1 MLQSLRALAILVAI
15 LLALM
20 TYVLSQSQELS
31 VAVALSPPS
40 AAPGTV
46 APTQPAVSAPATVPR
61 SAPGSGDDAPL
72 PQGVHVAGI
81 EVGGMRPSAAQAR
94 LAAARVPLLHP
105 LDLRVATARAMLRPE
120 DIGMHIPL
128 DALIAEAQS
137 APAGARI
144 ALRVSYDAARLRSVL
159 KDLARR
165 TDQQPTVVVISD
177 TVPFSRSFAIVP
189 GQRLD
194 VAMAMRQVDARLQLL
209 TAPPQL
215 TLLRQP
221 DMRLPHPL
229 PGQLQAQITAL
240 AGEWDGVVGIS
251 VSDLASGQV
260 IAQLNEHTVFSG
272 ASVMKVAILLYA
284 YLTHA
289 RFTPEQEHW
298 LDAMITESDNLAAN
312 DLLAASAGGTTPRD
326 AVRGAR
332 AMSMLLRD
340 LGLAHTYQ
348 YRPYQS
354 DDYPIDLA
362 ELGTMLGPKRE
373 GTPPY
378 TDADRVL
385 RSMPAEMSR
394 VFLWIEQ
401 CSYGGGI
408 LLKRFAE
415 SLTAARCQEML
426 HRLEQNSDH
435 SRMLAGFPAGTR
447 VAHKSGWIADTQA
460 DVGIVRSPGGDFLLA
475 VYVYR
480 PSAADVTE
488 DFDAVARRAIAGFAR
503 LVYTY
508 YNPTLIDP
516 TMHLEQYHAECPHAS
531 SLPWSEVDRVGAP
544 GGDSRPYAGRDR
556 IWPPPACA

>member
-1 MLQSLRALAILVAI
+1 MLHCLRAMAILVAI
-15 LLALM
+15 LLAVM
-20 TYVLSQSQELS
+20 TYVLTQSQQS
-31 VAVALSPPS
+31 SAPVALSPTS
-40 AAPGTV
+40 AAPATA
-46 APTQPAVSAPATVPR
+46 APTQPTVSASATPPR

-94 LAAARVPLLHP
+94 LATALAPLLHP
-105 LDLRVATARAMLRPE
+105 LDLWVDTARATLRPE
-120 DIGMHIPL
+120 DIDMHIPL
-128 DALIAEAQS
+128 DVLIAEAQS
-137 APAGARI
+137 APAGAGI
-144 ALRVSYDAARLRSVL
+144 ALRVCYDAARLRSVL
-159 KDLARR
+159 EDLARR
-165 TDQQPTVVVISD
+165 TDRQPTVVVISD
-177 TVPFSRSFAIVP
+177 TVPFSRSFAIAP

-215 TLLRQP
+215 ALLHQP
-221 DMRLPHPL
+221 DMRLRHPL
-229 PGQLQAQITAL
+229 PGQLQAQIAAL
-240 AGEWDGVVGIS
+240 AREWDGVVGIA
-251 VSDLASGQV
+251 VSDLADGRV
-260 IAQLNEHTVFSG
+260 AAQLNQHTVFSG

-284 YLTHA
+284 YLTHP

-298 LDAMITESDNLAAN
+298 LDAMIIESDNLAAN
-312 DLLAASAGGTTPRD
+312 DLLAASAGGTTPLD

-332 AMSMLLRD
+332 AMSTLLRD

-348 YRPYQS
+348 YLPYQS
-354 DDYPIDLA
+354 DNYPIDLA
-362 ELGTMLGPKRE
+362 EFDIMLGPKRE

-378 TDADRVL
+378 TNADRVL
-385 RSMPAEMSR
+385 RSTPAEMSR

-408 LLKRFAE
+408 LLERFAG

-426 HRLEQNSDH
+426 HRLEQNGDH

-447 VAHKSGWIADTQA
+447 VAHKSGWIADMQA
-460 DVGIVRSPGGDFLLA
+460 DVGIVHSPGGDFLLA

-480 PSAADVTE
+480 PSTADVTE
-488 DFDAVARRAIAGFAR
+488 DFDAVARPAIAGFAR

-516 TMHLEQYHAECPHAS
+516 AMHLEQHHGECPNAS
-531 SLPWSEVDRVGAP
+531 SQTRSDVDRAGAP
-544 GGDSRPYAGRDR
+544 GGAARPYAGRDR